1 MFKFLHNIATRAGN
15 FYRQHVS
22 PFLRKLSTIPAI
34 GATLLS
40 DYPPAVKAYLEK
52 HGDTEIT
59 SIKVFRHPINSF
71 INQFDD
77 YATFGKWSVLQK
89 KYGFDKF
96 FHVGLRLNDSIQ
108 LEREQTMK
116 IGAVRPK
123 KEDEFFPVTMYK
135 PIKLRDL
142 IDKAVKHAGPSF
154 FRYNAFNNNC
164 QRFTIEILQANGLLT
179 PAAER
184 FINQSVEKLL
194 KDLPSY
200 VEPIAQTATDLGGV
214 VDTLRQHFND

>member
-34 GATLLS
+34 GAKLLS
-40 DYPPAVKAYLEK
+40 DYPPAVKSYLEK

-59 SIKVFRHPINSF
+59 SIKVFRRPINSF
-71 INQFDD
+71 INQFAD
-77 YATFGKWSVLQK
+77 YVTFGKWSELQK
-89 KYGFDKF
+89 KYGFDAF

-123 KEDEFFPVTMYK
+123 KEDEFFPVTLTK
-135 PIKLRDL
+135 PILLRDL
-142 IDKAVKHAGPSF
+142 IENAVKIAGPSF

-164 QRFTIEILQANGLLT
+164 QRFTVQILQANGLLT
-179 PAAER
+179 ADAER

-200 VEPIAQTATDLGGV
+200 VEPAAQAATDV
-214 VDTLRQHFND
+214 VGAIDTLKQHFND